1 MGAFRAAPTE
11 KADAL
16 RANRAVKVGA
26 FRDVRTEKAGV
37 FLYIVAAFRAN
48 GFKKRGLLELTKLKK
63 GGFGGG
69 GTYPYCLAMGVPPPG
84 L

>member
-16 RANRAVKVGA
+16 SANRAVKVGA

-37 FLYIVAAFRAN
+37 FTIRADQTLKRDAFRADRIITVDTSMIYYETQV
-48 GFKKRGLLELTKLKK
+48 RGIL
-63 GGFGGG
+63 G
-69 GTYPYCLAMGVPPPG
+69 CV
-84 L
+84 

>member
-11 KADAL
+11 KSDAL

-37 FLYIVAAFRAN
+37 FTIRSE
-48 GFKKRGLLELTKLKK
+48 KMLTKCTL
-63 GGFGGG
+63 
-69 GTYPYCLAMGVPPPG
+69 LVE